1 MQEFSLLLLAFTST
15 CQWILSILSI
25 THHKWILSILT
36 INTPSVKNAKLSN
49 QAEVWEAS
57 CKIDSVGFII
67 KRSFCKQ
74 IWKFAQL
81 ICEHPHG
88 CFLCPSSIV
97 HRYGCIN
104 PKYTNNKLI
113 VEAKCSFVVKKKY
126 FTGTHLIID
135 WNWPHAKL
143 RYFLQSWLRL
153 IFWYPSTHRCRQ
165 AWKRSCVLEYA
176 SGCFAF
182 ALNHLFPDQKR

>member
-1 MQEFSLLLLAFTST
+1 MQEFSLLLFSFTST

-67 KRSFCKQ
+67 KRSFYK
-74 IWKFAQL
+74 KNL
-81 ICEHPHG
+81 KICPIN
-88 CFLCPSSIV
+88 LWAPSRLLFVSIV

-126 FTGTHLIID
+126 YTGTHLIID